1 MDLNV
6 SEINGI
12 YKKNINFKSE
22 IKEEAKDN
30 TPIKEE
36 EKSFYERNKKAIIA
50 LGVIGAAAIALG
62 THHCLKNKHTEKLS
76 EAASDAV
83 GKAQEKV
90 NDTMNKKATDKLKE
104 FKEKLGKLSDNED
117 ATAHIKSVLSD
128 DNQKLKIEAISH
140 LFSEEGK

>member
-30 TPIKEE
+30 NPVKEE

-62 THHCLKNKHTEKLS
+62 THHC
-76 EAASDAV
+76 
-83 GKAQEKV
+83 
-90 NDTMNKKATDKLKE
+90 
-104 FKEKLGKLSDNED
+104 
-117 ATAHIKSVLSD
+117 
-128 DNQKLKIEAISH
+128 
-140 LFSEEGK
+140 